1 MIRRKYVPLR
11 IVQPGMMI
19 DQAIIDRAGRVLIAR
34 RTRLEDFHIDAL
46 KKMGVTGIYTCEG
59 TEDVKPADADK
70 PQELPEPLQ
79 KKYEQVK
86 VKDPAKV
93 QISESVR
100 SRVAQGVQY
109 LYQDTQSPDFT
120 NASRSITD
128 DLLRAIEDNDAVAV
142 DIGALKISDEYTFK
156 HSVDVAT
163 MSMIVARK
171 YGLDDEQVYEIGIA
185 GLLHDIGKSKV
196 PNEILN
202 KAARLTDEEF
212 AIMKQHSVY
221 GYRILQSKEDLSMEI
236 KLGVLQHHE
245 KMNGKGYPMGIT
257 GDKIDLFSRL
267 ISVSDIYDALVT
279 ERPYKK
285 PFSPRDAVEMIMSMT
300 EELDITVMRC
310 FLESVILY
318 PVGTDVALSNGETA
332 RIVENVPNAVLRPK
346 VLGFRGRSKYQAFV
360 QKGLVVE
367 IDHQSRIDGFSIY
380 PDFKMYV
387 VGGGPACFA
396 GNRNRCTCF
405 HMIARTDQV
414 FGIMGV
420 YRFQAV
426 VMTHDDYV
434 AITPAPTCHSDDPV
448 ESCQNGVP
456 TIDFQVYAGMISSI
470 PSSIRR

>member
-59 TEDVKPADADK
+59 TEDVKPAEAD
-70 PQELPEPLQ
+70 QTQQLPEPLQ
-79 KKYEQVK
+79 KKYDQVK

-109 LYQDTQSPDFT
+109 LYQDTQSVDFT

-128 DLLRAIEDNDAVAV
+128 DLLKAIEDNDAVAV
-142 DIGALKISDEYTFK
+142 DIGALKVSDEYTFK

-171 YGLDDEQVYEIGIA
+171 YGLDDQQVYEIGIA
-185 GLLHDIGKSKV
+185 GLLHDIGKSKI

-221 GYRILQSKEDLSMEI
+221 GYRILQPKEDLSTEI

-245 KMNGKGYPMGIT
+245 KINGKGYPMGVT
-257 GDKIDLFSRL
+257 GDKIDLFARL
-267 ISVSDIYDALVT
+267 ISISDIYDALVT

-285 PFSPRDAVEMIMSMT
+285 AYSQRDAVEMIMSMT
-300 EELDITVMRC
+300 MELDITAMKS
-310 FLESVILY
+310 FLESMILY
-318 PVGTDVALSNGETA
+318 PVDSIVELSNGEQA
-332 RIVENVPNAVLRPK
+332 RVVKNIPHYILRP
-346 VLGFRGRSKYQAFV
+346 V
-360 QKGLVVE
+360 
-367 IDHQSRIDGFSIY
+367 
-380 PDFKMYV
+380 V
-387 VGGGPACFA
+387 VGLTS
-396 GNRNRCTCF
+396 GN
-405 HMIARTDQV
+405 
-414 FGIMGV
+414 V
-420 YRFQAV
+420 YNLGEDINCAN
-426 VMTHDDYV
+426 
-434 AITPAPTCHSDDPV
+434 I
-448 ESCQNGVP
+448 
-456 TIDFQVYAGMISSI
+456 IIL
-470 PSSIRR
+470 

>member
-163 MSMIVARK
+163 MSMIVAQK
-171 YGLDDEQVYEIGIA
+171 YGLDDKQVYEIGIA
-185 GLLHDIGKSKV
+185 GLLHDIGKSKI

-245 KMNGKGYPMGIT
+245 KMNGTGYPFGYAS
-257 GDKIDLFSRL
+257 DKIVPYAKILSIAD
-267 ISVSDIYDALVT
+267 VYDALVT

-285 PFSPRDAVEMIMSMT
+285 SFSQRTAVEMIMSMT
-300 EELDITVMRC
+300 AELDITAMRS
-310 FLESVILY
+310 FMESVILY
-318 PVGTDVALSNGETA
+318 PVDTTVSLSNGEQA
-332 RIVENVPNAVLRPK
+332 RVVENKPNAVLRPT
-346 VLGFRGRSKYQAFV
+346 
-360 QKGLVVE
+360 
-367 IDHQSRIDGFSIY
+367 
-380 PDFKMYV
+380 V
-387 VGGGPACFA
+387 VGLKSGIVY
-396 GNRNRCTCF
+396 NLSEDLTC
-405 HMIARTDQV
+405 A
-414 FGIMGV
+414 
-420 YRFQAV
+420 
-426 VMTHDDYV
+426 
-434 AITPAPTCHSDDPV
+434 
-448 ESCQNGVP
+448 
-456 TIDFQVYAGMISSI
+456 SI
-470 PSSIRR
+470 VIQ